1 MLKKQSFFWASY
13 ADLMTSLFFIMLVLF
28 VLTAVILKKQ
38 ARASEQAIEKIN
50 QVVTALQLLDTNY
63 FDYDEKSLRYK
74 LNIDIRFKIDDANI
88 MSATTGDQ
96 RDALVKAG
104 ESLYGLMENVV
115 KTNPEINY
123 LLIVEGNTQRALL
136 PNGTWNNESLRDVGY
151 NLSYRRAL
159 SLVNFW
165 ASSGLDFKDI
175 DNCEVLISGSGY
187 YGKSREKMVSSV
199 SDSPNNRKFTI
210 QITPKIGKIDVN

>member
-1 MLKKQSFFWASY
+1 
-13 ADLMTSLFFIMLVLF
+13 
-28 VLTAVILKKQ
+28 
-38 ARASEQAIEKIN
+38 
-50 QVVTALQLLDTNY
+50 
-63 FDYDEKSLRYK
+63 
-74 LNIDIRFKIDDANI
+74 
-88 MSATTGDQ
+88 
-96 RDALVKAG
+96 VKAG

-136 PNGTWNNESLRDVGY
+136 PDGTWNNESLRDVGY

-187 YGKSREKMVSSV
+187 YGKSREKMVNSV

>member
-74 LNIDIRFKIDDANI
+74 LNIDIVFRRDDDNI
-88 MSATTGDQ
+88 ERATSPEK

-136 PNGTWNNESLRDVGY
+136 PDGTWNNESLRDVGY

-187 YGKSREKMVSSV
+187 YGKSREKMVNSV

>member
-50 QVVTALQLLDTNY
+50 QVATALQLLDTNY

-187 YGKSREKMVSSV
+187 YGKSREKMVNSV

>member
-74 LNIDIRFKIDDANI
+74 LNIDIVFRRDDDNI
-88 MSATTGDQ
+88 ARATSRSQ

-136 PNGTWNNESLRDVGY
+136 PDGTWNNESLRDVGY

-165 ASSGLDFKDI
+165 ASSGLDFKEI

-187 YGKSREKMVSSV
+187 YGKSREKMVNSV